1 MAAAIAS
8 WLGRAR
14 PVSRNPRVIIPPADG
29 RAEEVSLAAVWW
41 PEARAGELVAYL
53 DDEELA
59 RLLAVTEVAEAGAG
73 DFLLHRGSPSRSL
86 LLVEDGEIE
95 IVDESLGET
104 VVLGRVGPGGVV
116 GEVGFLDGQP
126 RTHHVR
132 AGTACRVRRLTRD
145 GLLALGAGRA
155 PALRQGLPRPGRARG
170 APVPARAR
178 GARPPARVRGVAGR
192 PRGGARA
199 QAERRPARRRGRA
212 RSSGARRRARSS
224 TTRSKIPSS
233 TRPSTCCASW
243 RAGPRKDLA
252 GV

>member
-1 MAAAIAS
+1 VSVAAA
-8 WLGRAR
+8 
-14 PVSRNPRVIIPPADG
+14 
-29 RAEEVSLAAVWW
+29 WW

-53 DDEELA
+53 DDGELT
-59 RLLAVTEVAEAGAG
+59 RLLAVTEIAEAGAG

-95 IVDESLGET
+95 IVDESMGDT

-145 GLLALGAGRA
+145 GLIALGQDEPRLFAKVSLALAALVARRFRNALEELDPLRA
-155 PALRQGLPRPGRARG
+155 FAASLGDPEETAIKPGRSAEPRTESEHVEG
-170 APVPARAR
+170 HDDAPIQYDEIEDPLLD
-178 GARPPARVRGVAGR
+178 
-192 PRGGARA
+192 
-199 QAERRPARRRGRA
+199 QALDVLRDLARRP
-212 RSSGARRRARSS
+212 S
-224 TTRSKIPSS
+224 
-233 TRPSTCCASW
+233 
-243 RAGPRKDLA
+243 KDLA

>member
-1 MAAAIAS
+1 MAAA
-8 WLGRAR
+8 
-14 PVSRNPRVIIPPADG
+14 
-29 RAEEVSLAAVWW
+29 WW

-53 DDEELA
+53 DDAELA

-95 IVDESLGET
+95 IIDESMGDT

-145 GLLALGAGRA
+145 GLIALGQVEPRLFAKVSLALASLVARRFRNALEELDPLRA
-155 PALRQGLPRPGRARG
+155 FAASLGDPEETPATP
-170 APVPARAR
+170 PARA
-178 GARPPARVRGVAGR
+178 GEP
-192 PRGGARA
+192 GGASEHLEGHDDSQVQYDEIEDPLLDHALDVLRELA
-199 QAERRPARRRGRA
+199 RRP
-212 RSSGARRRARSS
+212 S
-224 TTRSKIPSS
+224 
-233 TRPSTCCASW
+233 
-243 RAGPRKDLA
+243 KDLA

>member
-1 MAAAIAS
+1 M
-8 WLGRAR
+8 
-14 PVSRNPRVIIPPADG
+14 
-29 RAEEVSLAAVWW
+29 AAVWW

-59 RLLAVTEVAEAGAG
+59 RLLAVTEIAEAGAG

-95 IVDESLGET
+95 IVDESMGDT

-145 GLLALGAGRA
+145 GLIALGQVEPRLFAKVSLALAALVARRFRNALEELDPLRAFAASLGDPEESGGA
-155 PALRQGLPRPGRARG
+155 PGRA
-170 APVPARAR
+170 
-178 GARPPARVRGVAGR
+178 ARPS
-192 PRGGARA
+192 
-199 QAERRPARRRGRA
+199 RRR
-212 RSSGARRRARSS
+212 RREHVDGDDGSRSS
-224 TTRSKIPSS
+224 TMRSKTPSS

-243 RAGPRKDLA
+243 PVGPRKDLA